1 MRSSL
6 EASSSSLRAFSSRSK
21 AARVALLAASETG
34 SRSAIFLL
42 TSCSSTLKSSLSIW
56 ASVATSRVR
65 MRRCLRAS
73 RFSRSASIGA
83 QLSSWRSSAMAGA
96 ALLRAARWFKRL
108 RSLSCRSCARFSI
121 SFQFRMSTSSAGN
134 LPASPS
140 AISRS
145 STGAPR
151 ASSSCRRLTSS
162 RGSPL
167 QVGVNGGLQHRPQLL
182 AALQDVGGHSECFLL
197 SEKRLRR
204 RKKLQRALSR
214 RWLHTQICDL
224 KAQPAHAAHQP
235 QAARSQPNAR
245 GAVSQ
250 LGGAVR
256 KRAAGVPEA
265 RVGRQLGFVQQPI
278 ESLMRPCR
286 CERWRR
292 EAQCGGAGAASS
304 SASSQGRWAI

>member
-1 MRSSL
+1 
-6 EASSSSLRAFSSRSK
+6 
-21 AARVALLAASETG
+21 
-34 SRSAIFLL
+34 
-42 TSCSSTLKSSLSIW
+42 
-56 ASVATSRVR
+56 
-65 MRRCLRAS
+65 
-73 RFSRSASIGA
+73 
-83 QLSSWRSSAMAGA
+83 MAGV
-96 ALLRAARWFKRL
+96 LRAARWFKRL

-162 RGSPL
+162 REAPRFSASASTAAFST
-167 QVGVNGGLQHRPQLL
+167 GLSCSRRSRTWVAILNF
-182 AALQDVGGHSECFLL
+182 STERK
-197 SEKRLRR
+197 KRLRHW
-204 RKKLQRALSR
+204 KKSQRALSR

-235 QAARSQPNAR
+235 QAASSQPNAR

-250 LGGAVR
+250 LSGAVR

-265 RVGRQLGFVQQPI
+265 RVGRQLGFQHPIAAARLPHRGQQPLAHGLGR
-278 ESLMRPCR
+278 ELCVEDALGCGRQLAARPDR
-286 CERWRR
+286 SRPAPRRASRAHRLQSSRW
-292 EAQCGGAGAASS
+292 GAAPRRRPWAPMGFPAKLR
-304 SASSQGRWAI
+304 SAKTAVPGTRICHLGSGRSVSAMIRLGSRK